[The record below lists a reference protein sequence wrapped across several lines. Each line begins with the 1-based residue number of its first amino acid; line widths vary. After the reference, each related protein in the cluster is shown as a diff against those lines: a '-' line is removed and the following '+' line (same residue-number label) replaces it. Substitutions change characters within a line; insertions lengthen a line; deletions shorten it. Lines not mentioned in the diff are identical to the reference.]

1 MRNMPTLSQI
11 ADRALS
17 NLAAYQSAHVTM
29 AAAAELTVD
38 LVADHVFTPAEALQA
53 LTEHVD
59 RYRAQLARID
69 HEVRA

>member
-1 MRNMPTLSQI
+1 MPTLAET
-11 ADRALS
+11 ADRALV
-17 NLAAYQSAHVTM
+17 NLAAYQTAHITM
-29 AAAAELTVD
+29 AAAAEMTVD
-38 LVADHVFTPAEALQA
+38 LVADLVFTPAEALQA